1 MPSIIKELVWLLGH
15 VLRHPDN
22 RKHRLRATLRF
33 FRWQLHKRLRKTP
46 ITVRVGANRSFKV
59 VCDSSFSSLVVYNRL
74 PDWDEM
80 NFLLRL
86 LRPSDGFIDIG
97 ANVGF
102 YTVLASTV
110 VTDGPVLSVEA
121 NPKNVLILREQVQ
134 LNGLQNVTVM
144 DFALGNVAGEIAFS
158 DSSRETG
165 SLATGNEADG
175 RVIKVPCK
183 TLDAVLGSLSLP
195 DWTIAKMDV
204 EGCEEMIL
212 QGGTETLAQKRIG
225 VWLFE
230 LADTGLKRHH
240 SSAEQ
245 LVKAFNDHG
254 YSIHYWDEESRRFGK
269 HGDEADTDRANY
281 IACVDAE
288 RTVQRLR
295 L

>member
-1 MPSIIKELVWLLGH
+1 MPSVIKELVWLLGH

-22 RKHRLRATLRF
+22 RQHQLRAALRF
-33 FRWQLHKRLRKTP
+33 FRWQLHKRLWKTP
-46 ITVRVGANRSFKV
+46 ITVRVGTNRSFKV

-86 LRPSDGFIDIG
+86 LRSSDGFIDIG

-110 VTDGPVLSVEA
+110 VTDGPILSVEA
-121 NPKNVLILREQVQ
+121 NPKNVVILRDQVQ
-134 LNGLQNVTVM
+134 LNGLRNATVM
-144 DFALGNVAGEIAFS
+144 DFALGNVAGEVAFS
-158 DSSRETG
+158 DFSRETG
-165 SLATGNEADG
+165 SLASGGATEGCL
-175 RVIKVPCK
+175 IKVPCK
-183 TLDAVLGSLSLP
+183 TLDAVLGSLILP

-212 QGGTETLAQKRIG
+212 QGGTETLAKKRISA
-225 VWLFE
+225 WLFE

-245 LVKAFNDHG
+245 LVKIFNDHG

-269 HGDEADTDRANY
+269 RGDEADTERANY

-288 RTVQRLR
+288 RIVGRLCH
-295 L
+295 

>member
-1 MPSIIKELVWLLGH
+1 MPSIINELIWLLGH
-15 VLRHPDN
+15 VLRHPNN
-22 RKHRLRATLRF
+22 RRQRLRAVRRF

-46 ITVRVGANRSFKV
+46 ITVRVGTNRSFKV

-86 LRPSDGFIDIG
+86 LHPSDGFIDIG

-110 VTDGPVLSVEA
+110 VTDGPILSVEA

-134 LNGLQNVTVM
+134 LNGLQNATVM
-144 DFALGNVAGEIAFS
+144 DFALGNVAGEVAFS

-165 SLATGNEADG
+165 SLATGSEADSC
-175 RVIKVPCK
+175 VIKVPCK
-183 TLDAVLGSLSLP
+183 TLDAVLGSLTLP
-195 DWTIAKMDV
+195 EWTIAKMDV

-212 QGGTETLAQKRIG
+212 RGGTDTLAQKRVG

-230 LADTGLKRHH
+230 LADSGLKRHH

-245 LVKAFNDHG
+245 LVRLFNDHG
-254 YSIHYWDEESRRFGK
+254 YSIHYWDEEARRFGK
-269 HGDEADTDRANY
+269 RGDEADTDRANY

-288 RTVQRLR
+288 QIVERLR

>member
-1 MPSIIKELVWLLGH
+1 MPSIINELIWLLGH
-15 VLRHPDN
+15 VLRHPNN
-22 RKHRLRATLRF
+22 RQHRLRAVWRF
-33 FRWQLHKRLRKTP
+33 FHWQLHKRLRKTP
-46 ITVRVGANRSFKV
+46 ITVRVGTNRSFKV

-110 VTDGPVLSVEA
+110 VTDGPILSVEA
-121 NPKNVLILREQVQ
+121 NPKNVGILREQVQ
-134 LNGLQNVTVM
+134 LNGLSNATVM
-144 DFALGNVAGEIAFS
+144 DCALGNVAGEVTFS

-165 SLATGNEADG
+165 SLACDNETDG
-175 RVIKVPCK
+175 CQIKVLCK
-183 TLDAVLGSLSLP
+183 TLDAVLGSLTLP

-212 QGGTETLAQKRIG
+212 QGGTDTLAQKRIG

-240 SSAEQ
+240 SSAAQ
-245 LVKAFNDHG
+245 LVRIFNDHG
-254 YSIHYWDEESRRFGK
+254 YSIHYWDEEARRFGK
-269 HGDEADTDRANY
+269 RGDEADTDRANY

-288 RTVQRLR
+288 RIVERLR

>member
-22 RKHRLRATLRF
+22 RRHRWRATLRF
-33 FRWQLHKRLRKTP
+33 FHWQLHKRLRKTP
-46 ITVRVGANRSFKV
+46 ITVRVGTNRSFKV

-86 LRPSDGFIDIG
+86 LRPADGFIDIG

-110 VTDGPVLSVEA
+110 VTVGPILTIEA
-121 NPKNVLILREQVQ
+121 NPKNVLILREQIQ
-134 LNGLQNVTVM
+134 LNDLQNTTVM
-144 DFALGNVAGEIAFS
+144 DFALGNVAGEVAFS

-165 SLATGNEADG
+165 SLASGDEADG
-175 RVIKVPCK
+175 CVIKVPCK
-183 TLDAVLGSLSLP
+183 TLDAVLGSLALP
-195 DWTIAKMDV
+195 DCTIAKMDV

-212 QGGTETLAQKRIG
+212 QGGTKTLVQKRIG

-245 LVKAFNDHG
+245 LVKIFNDHG
-254 YSIHYWDEESRRFGK
+254 YSVHYWDEESRRLGK
-269 HGDEADTDRANY
+269 RGDETDTDRANY
-281 IACVDAE
+281 IACLDAE
-288 RTVQRLR
+288 RIVQRLR